1 MSGATPQSRRAA
13 RLASALLA
21 GAALLP
27 LSVPAYTQENGLRG
41 SASEARLTRGL
52 LEGEQTALEQP
63 VATENVVV
71 EGAPRRQRYQ
81 PVSEGALPD
90 EMNLPAS
97 QRSMAGA
104 TDGTDPTGEA
114 LEPAPVYRPTTARQ
128 RQPSAARRSATANE
142 TGAEAAEPRRTTAV
156 IDPEAVPDPDL
167 PTGTVRTPRVDS
179 EVDLRIDPGAER
191 AEPIE
196 GLQPSDVDEN
206 PYEAPG
212 IRIGTFLFRPTLE
225 TGIGWTSNADS
236 SPNGKAS
243 TYSETT
249 LRFIATSDWPR
260 HRASLEG
267 YGTFRKS
274 ISGAEIRDFSAGLS
288 GDAEVEIS
296 ESFRV
301 LAALDYS
308 RAPESASS
316 PVTIVGTVSRP
327 IRHVIGGSLGLEKDV
342 GKLRF
347 GVTGA
352 LNREIFGNADLST
365 GGTLSQADRNSTL
378 ATVALRGGYEISPAL
393 VPFVELEAGRRFY
406 ELDRDSSGYNRSANR
421 IAARAGVELDLGEK
435 VGGEISAG
443 WVQERPDDRRLASI
457 SGATVDADL
466 RWSPLR
472 GTTVGLTGQTFVE
485 GTTTPGET
493 GSILYTGRLNVER
506 QMRANLTGNVA
517 VGASLRNYAGS
528 NGRDTILFGEA
539 GLTWW
544 MNRYLGITGR
554 ARHEALTSNLPGRDS
569 KTTSVFLGIRLQR

>member
-13 RLASALLA
+13 RLVSALLA
-21 GAALLP
+21 GVA
-27 LSVPAYTQENGLRG
+27 SVPLFAPAYAQETGLRG
-41 SASEARLTRGL
+41 SASETRLTRGL
-52 LEGEQTALEQP
+52 LDGEQTALEQP
-63 VATENVVV
+63 VARENVVV

-90 EMNLPAS
+90 EMNAPAGL
-97 QRSMAGA
+97 RSLTGA
-104 TDGTDPTGEA
+104 ADDTDPSSEA
-114 LEPAPVYRPTTARQ
+114 IRSEPIYRPTTARQ
-128 RQPSAARRSATANE
+128 RRPSAARRSTTVNENE
-142 TGAEAAEPRRTTAV
+142 TATIGPRRTTAAGASAQV
-156 IDPEAVPDPDL
+156 DEEL

-196 GLQPSDVDEN
+196 GLEPPQLEQN

-212 IRIGTFLFRPTLE
+212 IRVGTFLFRPTLE

-236 SPNGKAS
+236 SPNGRPS

-274 ISGAEIRDFSAGLS
+274 LSGAEIKDFSAGLS
-288 GDAEVEIS
+288 GDAEFEIS
-296 ESFRV
+296 ESFRI

-308 RAPESASS
+308 SAPESASS

-327 IRHVIGGSLGLEKDV
+327 VRHVVGGSLGLEKDV

-347 GVTGA
+347 GLTGA
-352 LNREIFGNADLST
+352 LNREIFGNAELSS
-365 GGTLSQADRNSTL
+365 GGTLSQTDRNSTL

-393 VPFVELEAGRRFY
+393 VPFVELEAGRRYY
-406 ELDRDSSGYNRSANR
+406 ELDRDTAGYARSANR
-421 IAARAGVELDLGEK
+421 FAARAGVELDLGEK

-457 SGATVDADL
+457 SGATVDAVL

-544 MNRYLGITGR
+544 MNRYLGVTSR
-554 ARHEALTSNLPGRDS
+554 ARHEALTSNLPGRNS